1 MTHVLTRFGPA
12 GSAAR
17 LLCLPHAGASGDA
30 FAAWPRDLAGAL
42 EVWALTSSGR
52 RHRSAEPLNEDID
65 QLVSEV
71 VDELD
76 TDDDRPVVI
85 FGHSMGGLVGY
96 ELTLALTHLGRPP
109 ATLVVSG
116 CPAPHIRSVRAPQ
129 DYTDEELAT
138 TLVDW
143 GGTDRALVEDPMLR
157 RLTFPPLRAD
167 LRLCDR
173 YVRTEPI
180 RLHLPLSVLGG
191 RTDKVAPLADL
202 AQWAAY
208 SDNFQGVTAFPGD
221 HFFVTTSRRRVV
233 DHVADLA
240 LHVLAAR

>member
-1 MTHVLTRFGPA
+1 MTDVLTQFGPES
-12 GSAAR
+12 SAAR

-42 EVWALTSSGR
+42 EVWAVTPSGR
-52 RHRSAEPLNEDID
+52 RHRSTEPLNEDIA

-76 TDDDRPVVI
+76 TEDDRPVMI

-96 ELTLALTHLGRPP
+96 ELSLALDSLGRPP
-109 ATLVVSG
+109 AALVVSG
-116 CPAPHIRSVRAPQ
+116 CPAPHIRSVRTPQ
-129 DYTDEELAT
+129 DYSDEELAA
-138 TLVDW
+138 TLMDW

-173 YVRTEPI
+173 YARTEPI

-191 RTDKVAPLADL
+191 RADTVAPLAGL
-202 AQWAAY
+202 GQWVAY
-208 SDNFQGVTAFPGD
+208 SDNFQGVTTFPGG
-221 HFFVTTSRRRVV
+221 HFFVTSSRRRVV

-240 LHVLAAR
+240 LRVLAAR